1 MVAVEL
7 DGNFI
12 DAKPIQS
19 RKAKALTE
27 AYHKIF
33 NRWRATGAVSPN
45 RHILDNEAPEELKQ
59 AIRENHCRV
68 ELTQADMHRQN
79 AAE

>member
-12 DAKPIQS
+12 DAEPIQS
-19 RKAKALTE
+19 RQAKALTE
-27 AYHKIF
+27 AYQKIF
-33 NRWRATGAVSPN
+33 NRWKATGAVSPN
-45 RHILDNEAPEELKQ
+45 WHILDNEAPEELKQ

-68 ELTQADMHRQN
+68 ELTPADMHRRN